1 MVVVFSEYLSPL
13 WGFILLGWYVII
25 SSPLGLSVAVIIVCT
40 TCLLFPCWL
49 FLLLTISV
57 LWVYCVAVPCSWC
70 PCCCS
75 TLYKFITNPY
85 KHTHE
90 LINVCYLLVVLLD
103 VLTSNILLKYKRII
117 QNENRK
123 RIFTKKKNTN
133 KYCSFRDF
141 RKFPFVWKKVSGGFE
156 TWPPFKKK
164 GLPPCLDD

>member
-1 MVVVFSEYLSPL
+1 MFYYYPL
-13 WGFILLGWYVII
+13 
-25 SSPLGLSVAVIIVCT
+25 LGLSC
-40 TCLLFPCWL
+40 CLLFPCWL

-123 RIFTKKKNTN
+123 RIFTKKKKRKILINSAISTTLEN
-133 KYCSFRDF
+133 YCLRE
-141 RKFPFVWKKVSGGFE
+141 RN
-156 TWPPFKKK
+156 
-164 GLPPCLDD
+164 